1 MMMNLSMLEPV
12 HPEMAQNQKEVF

>member
-12 HPEMAQNQKEVF
+12 HPEMAQNQ